1 MITVC
6 KGCPKRY
13 PGCHD
18 KCEWY
23 KAELNATRLENQRR
37 RSENA
42 AGYEASKNWNYD
54 CRGIKK

>member
-6 KGCPKRY
+6 KDCPKRY
-13 PGCHD
+13 QGCHD

-23 KAELNATRLENQRR
+23 KAELNALHKEKQQI

-42 AGYEASKNWNYD
+42 AGYIASKNWCYD
-54 CRGIKK
+54 CRGVKK